1 MTLDA
6 EAVRRS
12 LAPMWRELQVVEETG
27 STNDDLLAAAQA
39 GAEAGLVRVAE
50 LQTAGRGRLDRTWE
64 APAGTALTFSILL
77 RPPVPSASWGWLP
90 LLVGLGVHDA
100 LLAGGVDAALKWP
113 NDVQIGPDRR
123 KAAGILAQ
131 ATGDAVVV
139 GVGLNVVPHE
149 SLPETGAAVG
159 EQWEA
164 AREDVLVGV
173 LNAIAQR
180 YTDWL
185 DQSGDADRS
194 GALAAYRLACGT
206 LGQRVRVTLPGRDDT
221 VEGLADDID
230 DQGRLVVR
238 RDDGEQL
245 IVGAGDVV
253 HVRPA

>member
-6 EAVRRS
+6 QVVRRS
-12 LAPMWRELQVVEETG
+12 LAPMWREVQAVDQTG
-27 STNDDLLAAAQA
+27 STNDDLLAEARA
-39 GAEAGLVRVAE
+39 GAESGLVRVAE

-64 APAGTALTFSILL
+64 APAGTALTFSMLL
-77 RPPVPSASWGWLP
+77 RPPVPTATWGWLP

-100 LLAGGVDAALKWP
+100 LVAGGVDAVLKWP

-131 ATGDAVVV
+131 AAGDAVVV
-139 GVGLNVVPHE
+139 GVGLNVVPHDG
-149 SLPETGAAVG
+149 LPETGAAIG
-159 EQWEA
+159 EQWA
-164 AREDVLVGV
+164 ASREDVLIGV

-185 DQSGDADRS
+185 DQYGDADRS
-194 GALAAYRLACGT
+194 GALAAYRLACVT
-206 LGQRVRVTLPGRDDT
+206 AGQQVRVTLPGESDALLGVALD
-221 VEGLADDID
+221 LD

-238 RDDGEQL
+238 RDDGEQV

>member
-1 MTLDA
+1 M
-6 EAVRRS
+6 
-12 LAPMWRELQVVEETG
+12 
-27 STNDDLLAAAQA
+27 
-39 GAEAGLVRVAE
+39 
-50 LQTAGRGRLDRTWE
+50 
-64 APAGTALTFSILL
+64 
-77 RPPVPSASWGWLP
+77 
-90 LLVGLGVHDA
+90 
-100 LLAGGVDAALKWP
+100 
-113 NDVQIGPDRR
+113 
-123 KAAGILAQ
+123 
-131 ATGDAVVV
+131 V

-194 GALAAYRLACGT
+194 GALAVYRLACGT

-245 IVGAGDVV
+245 IVCAGDVV
-253 HVRPA
+253 HVRPALDHPAGTITAAHNNSGDTATTSAPQMSRWRNTTSRRSSVALATTIAPFVENGLTSTMVLATANVPTTAIALRSEVASSGTASARAPKSPRWRSRTRRRRRRCRPARGRRPRGRRSR